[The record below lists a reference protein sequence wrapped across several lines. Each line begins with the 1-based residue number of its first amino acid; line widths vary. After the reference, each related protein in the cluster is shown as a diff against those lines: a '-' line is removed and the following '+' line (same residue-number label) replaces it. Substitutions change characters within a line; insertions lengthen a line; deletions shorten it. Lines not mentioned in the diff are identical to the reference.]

1 MNSQEIKWFERLHTE
16 KTKDAAVFMKSE
28 YRRWWSAV
36 IDKYPDSAHFI
47 YELLQNADDAK
58 ATAADIYLTK
68 SGILFK
74 HNGTNRFTIS
84 DPDNYEEDMSK
95 GKLGHLNSITSIGMS
110 AKTEGST
117 DNKIGKFGIGF
128 KAVFQFTK
136 TRLYT
141 LTSSWNR
148 EYCA

>member
-28 YRRWWSAV
+28 YRRW
-36 IDKYPDSAHFI
+36 HFI

-128 KAVFQFTK
+128 KAVSQFTK
-136 TRLYT
+136 IRLYT